1 MEKMELRVEVMTLPI
16 GRSRS
21 FTLIELLLVILIIS
35 ILSFTLLPHFNSTFT
50 FIKLKNTAKR
60 IIQLL
65 KYAQEQAISEGIIL
79 EFFINNEERI
89 YGITHRDQNKPIR
102 KYKIPDQIFIEQKE
116 SLGKTQFK
124 DKIKFYPD
132 GRIDKALIRIY
143 NKKGQELRISIAITG
158 KITLL

>member
-1 MEKMELRVEVMTLPI
+1 M
-16 GRSRS
+16 
-21 FTLIELLLVILIIS
+21 
-35 ILSFTLLPHFNSTFT
+35 
-50 FIKLKNTAKR
+50 KLKNTAKK
-60 IIQLL
+60 IVQLL
-65 KYAQEQAISEGIIL
+65 KYAQERAISEGVTL

-89 YGITHRDQNKPIR
+89 YGITHKDQNKPIKR
-102 KYKIPDQIFIEQKE
+102 YKIPDQIFVEQKE
-116 SLGKTQFK
+116 SLRKAQSK